1 MQQYVFVAVV
11 HCTCHMLGLMKK
23 EKGGSASLLSR
34 DDRASPTSLELSPTS
49 HAFIDSH
56 LFAVSGFF
64 FFVAKER
71 LAHASMVDSMPRS
84 RIAGAHMMSC
94 DSSCEEVSFF
104 SLSLSAKGV

>member
-1 MQQYVFVAVV
+1 MPHASVD
-11 HCTCHMLGLMKK
+11 
-23 EKGGSASLLSR
+23 EERKGGGSVSLLSR

-56 LFAVSGFF
+56 LFAVSRFF
-64 FFVAKER
+64 LLVAKER

-94 DSSCEEVSFF
+94 DSCCEDVFF
-104 SLSLSAKGV
+104 FLSAKGAELVPLISVR

>member
-1 MQQYVFVAVV
+1 MPHASVDEERKRKS
-11 HCTCHMLGLMKK
+11 L
-23 EKGGSASLLSR
+23 SLLSR

-56 LFAVSGFF
+56 LFAVSVFF

-94 DSSCEEVSFF
+94 DPSCEDVFF
-104 SLSLSAKGV
+104 FSLSAKGAELYPLISVR